1 MPSAQNIIRK
11 LLTGLLVLAALVA
24 LGYLYARYV
33 TKPWTRN
40 GQVRAQIIGVAP
52 RVSGYLIEVPLVD
65 NQVVRQG
72 DLLFRL
78 DPEPFQLAVD
88 EARVNLQKAWE
99 QEKALRAE
107 VDVAQAGIMV
117 WEAKL
122 AKAKIDVHRYQN
134 LIGVRA
140 VSQDDYEKAQEEFR
154 VSTANLAATR
164 AKLEDAKARLGET
177 GEKNSAVRAAE
188 VALAQAKLNL
198 SYTKVYALVDGYITN
213 LNIDSG
219 DYVQTG
225 HPVLALVD
233 AKTLRVD
240 AYFQETR
247 LENIKPGDRA
257 AVTLMGYPDYP
268 LEGVV
273 DSIGWAINPPNIADT
288 KNIVPVIQPTFDW
301 VRLPQ
306 RVPVRIKLKD
316 IPPGVKLVVGLT
328 ASVSVFPENSRK

>member
-40 GQVRAQIIGVAP
+40 GQVRGQIIGVAP
-52 RVSGYLIEVPLVD
+52 RVSGYIVEVPLID
-65 NQVVRQG
+65 NQFVRKG

-88 EARVNLQKAWE
+88 QAQVNLQKAWE
-99 QEKALRAE
+99 QEQALKAE
-107 VDVAQAGIMV
+107 VKVAQAEISV
-117 WEAKL
+117 WEARR
-122 AKAKIDVHRYQN
+122 AKAKIDVERYKN
-134 LIGVRA
+134 LLSVRA
-140 VSQDDYEKAQEEFR
+140 VSQEDYDKAKEEF
-154 VSTANLAATR
+154 SISQANLEATR
-164 AKLEDAKARLGET
+164 AKLEDVKARLGET
-177 GEKNSAVRAAE
+177 GEKNSAVRAAK
-188 VALAQAKLNL
+188 VALEQAKLNL
-198 SYTKVYALVDGYITN
+198 SYSKIYAPVDGYITN

-225 HPVLALVD
+225 NPVLALVD
-233 AKTLRVD
+233 VKTLRVD